1 MNGVRVKVSEISGRG
16 IGMFLKALEME
27 NFKSFRGEVVIPLDR
42 GFSAITGPNGSG
54 KSNCG
59 DGIQFVLGP
68 KSTRTIRAQNTKQL
82 MFNGAEGYK
91 PARHCTVTL
100 VFGNPVLSSGRR
112 RLPIENDEVR
122 MTRSIRLTASDNV
135 VSTYL
140 LDGEESSQK
149 SFHRLLNAANARPDG
164 YNIVLQGDVTGL
176 ARMTPI
182 ERRKVLDGV
191 AGVTSYDD
199 EIRKAKKQQDN
210 VDSYLERIGMLQEEQ
225 QVRLKELSEERKIAV
240 KAQSITDELTLSR
253 SQRYQAMYASLQF
266 ELQHQIEEQ
275 LRYVEEAALLEAEVK
290 EGSKTLVKLDDR
302 IGEIQKQ
309 IDALLGGD
317 GNALSQAIHS
327 LRVQVDRDKDRIEDA
342 KQADVDDKEELE
354 VSLERYNE
362 AATAL
367 TSLLTEVQTSKNQ
380 LEECER
386 MLTEAQSE
394 EDEVRA
400 LLEGSGKTNAE
411 LNRALGDAI
420 ENLEEAKKAVAAAQS
435 EVDRTAAQV
444 EIIANSLGKEE
455 EKFEESRLE
464 LEEKEA
470 EFKAISGTGKK
481 VDRSSLT
488 QGIIDSENA
497 ESRLLQE
504 NAAIERRMTETERQ
518 LRSARAELESKSN
531 SKGMAGGA
539 AAVIGAR
546 DRGELRGVIGTIAEL
561 CGPINAEHETALATA
576 FGGAMTS
583 VVVDSD
589 QVAAEAIR
597 WLAQRKAG
605 RATFLPLNKLTANRA
620 GGKAMMVARKPGVIG
635 FAYELLEYDPRIDAA
650 IKFALRNT
658 LIVDS
663 MEIARQNMGGV
674 RLVTMR
680 GDVTEAGG
688 AMVGGSRARMSVG
701 FGGGIAGAKEV
712 ERLSSEIE
720 RLRLMS
726 DTVSAALID
735 VRAEQ
740 KSLRNQINE
749 LANEEGA
756 LKRETLRAELST
768 FKKTHAKIVGEVRQL
783 KEQLQSLETL
793 GSEQLE
799 ALDSAECDV
808 ADAEIIR
815 NNAHTA
821 LEDASPQH
829 LKDRLHECTVKRT
842 KAEGIRSNAEVI
854 LKGASERKDLLT
866 NSAEGEKERISQLE
880 SALST
885 RSETVIQLKESIR
898 TNGLILAE
906 KEAERAQY
914 LEENKGL
921 EDERLELVEE
931 RAGLNSSLTQKA
943 NQARSHRNLS
953 SEFERTIQ
961 LKRQELH
968 GVEMDMGATGI
979 EPAEEGVVLDNVA
992 DIDRRIRRLE
1002 RRLEEFGMVNMRA
1015 IEQYDAVEER
1025 LKAMEGDFKKLRD
1038 RKKQLIEVAER
1049 LEEQRKVRL
1058 IAVLEKVNE
1067 NFKKVYKAVSNGGR
1081 GELYLENKDEPFKG
1095 GLELWAQ
1102 PKGKSSNVTRHQ
1114 LSGGEQSVAA
1124 LALIFAIQ
1132 DYDPSPFYYFD
1143 EVDQNLDSVNAEC
1156 IAKMCRERS
1165 KRAQFIMVTLR
1176 KVSLQLAD
1184 HHIGITHGGDG
1195 CSRRIVDFDQEQ
1207 AIALGEQALKEAETA
1222 AATNQK
1228 RAEEEEKGLAEMP
1241 TVPEPL
1247 PAPQSLGGLLKHM
1260 VEDESIASLTERAIE
1275 TNEDIEERA
1284 KLVESIASMDEE
1296 EQEENSIEKVE

>member
-1 MNGVRVKVSEISGRG
+1 
-16 IGMFLKALEME
+16 MFLKALEME

-59 DGIQFVLGP
+59 DAIQFVLGP

-91 PARHCTVTL
+91 PARNCTVTL

-135 VSTYL
+135 VSSYL

-266 ELQHQIEEQ
+266 ELHHQIEEQ
-275 LRYVEEAALLEAEVK
+275 LRYVEEATVLEEEVK
-290 EGSKTLVKLDDR
+290 EGSKVLVKLDDR
-302 IGEIQKQ
+302 VGEIQKQ

-342 KQADVDDKEELE
+342 KQADIDDKEELKI
-354 VSLERYNE
+354 SLERYNE
-362 AATAL
+362 AAAAL
-367 TSLLTEVQTSKNQ
+367 ESLLAEVDASKNQ

-386 MLTEAQSE
+386 MLAEAQTE

-411 LNRALGDAI
+411 LNKALGDAI
-420 ENLEEAKKAVAAAQS
+420 STLEEAKKAVAAAQS

-444 EIIANSLGKEE
+444 ELIATSLGKAE
-455 EKFEESRLE
+455 EKVEESRLE
-464 LEEKEA
+464 LEEKDA
-470 EFKAISGTGKK
+470 EFKAISGSGKK
-481 VDRSSLT
+481 ADRSTLT

-497 ESRLLQE
+497 ESRLLEE

-539 AAVIGAR
+539 AAVLGAR

-620 GGKAMMVARKPGVIG
+620 GGKAMMVARKPGVVG

-720 RLRLMS
+720 RFRLMS
-726 DTVSAALID
+726 DTVSAALVD

-756 LKRETLRAELST
+756 IKRETLRAELTT
-768 FKKTHAKIVGEVRQL
+768 FKKTHATLVGEVRQL
-783 KEQLQSLETL
+783 KEQLQALETL
-793 GSEQLE
+793 GSDQLE
-799 ALDSAECDV
+799 ALDTAECGV
-808 ADAEIIR
+808 ADAEIVR
-815 NNAHTA
+815 KNAHSA

-842 KAEGIRSNAEVI
+842 QAEGIRSNAQVT
-854 LKGASERKDLLT
+854 LRGASERKELLT
-866 NSAEGEKERISQLE
+866 NSAGGEKERISQLE
-880 SALST
+880 NGLST
-885 RSETVIQLKESIR
+885 RAGTVITLKESIR
-898 TNGLILAE
+898 TNGLNLAE

-961 LKRQELH
+961 QKRQELH

-979 EPAEEGVVLDNVA
+979 EPAEEGTVLDSVA

-1025 LKAMEGDFKKLRD
+1025 LNAMEGDFKKLRD

-1207 AIALGEQALKEAETA
+1207 AIALGEQALKEAESA

-1247 PAPQSLGGLLKHM
+1247 PSPQSLGGLLKHM
-1260 VEDESIASLTERAIE
+1260 VEDESIASLTERTLD

-1284 KLVESIASMDEE
+1284 KLVESIASLDEE
-1296 EQEENSIEKVE
+1296 ETQSSIETVE

>member
-1 MNGVRVKVSEISGRG
+1 
-16 IGMFLKALEME
+16 MFLKALEME

-91 PARHCTVTL
+91 PARNCTVTL
-100 VFGNPVLSSGRR
+100 VFGNPVLSNGRR

-135 VSTYL
+135 VSSYL

-275 LRYVEEAALLEAEVK
+275 LRYVEEASALEGEVK
-290 EGSKTLVKLDDR
+290 EGSKTLVRLDDR

-309 IDALLGGD
+309 IDDLLGGD

-342 KQADVDDKEELE
+342 KQADIDDNEELE
-354 VSLERYNE
+354 ISLERYNE
-362 AATAL
+362 AAHAL
-367 TSLLTEVQTSKNQ
+367 ELLLTEVKTSKAQ

-386 MLTEAQSE
+386 MLAEAQSE
-394 EDEVRA
+394 EDEVRS

-420 ENLEEAKKAVAAAQS
+420 GALEEAKKAVAAAQS

-444 EIIANSLGKEE
+444 EIIASSLGEAE

-470 EFKAISGTGKK
+470 EFKAVSGSGKK

-488 QGIIDSENA
+488 QGIIDSEKA
-497 ESRLLQE
+497 ESRLLEE

-539 AAVIGAR
+539 AAVLGAR

-680 GDVTEAGG
+680 GDITEAGG

-726 DTVSAALID
+726 DTVSAALVD

-749 LANEEGA
+749 LANEEGT

-768 FKKTHAKIVGEVRQL
+768 FKKTHATLIGDVKRL
-783 KEQLQSLETL
+783 KEQLQALEAL
-793 GSEQLE
+793 GGVQLE
-799 ALDSAECDV
+799 ALDTAECSV
-808 ADAEIIR
+808 ADAEIVR
-815 NNAHTA
+815 KNAHNA

-829 LKDRLHECTVKRT
+829 LKDRLHESTVKRT
-842 KAEGIRSNAEVI
+842 KAEGIRSNAEVT

-866 NSAEGEKERISQLE
+866 NSADSEKERILQLE
-880 SALST
+880 TGLST
-885 RSETVIQLKESIR
+885 RAESVIALKESIQ
-898 TNGLILAE
+898 TNGAALAE

-961 LKRQELH
+961 QKRQELH

-979 EPAEEGVVLDNVA
+979 EPAEEGTVLDSVA

-1015 IEQYDAVEER
+1015 IEQYDTVEER
-1025 LKAMEGDFKKLRD
+1025 LNAMDGDFKKLRD

-1049 LEEQRKVRL
+1049 LEEQRKIRL

-1222 AATNQK
+1222 AATNLK
-1228 RAEEEEKGLAEMP
+1228 RAEEEQKGLAEMP

-1260 VEDESIASLTERAIE
+1260 AEDESIASLTERTLE

-1296 EQEENSIEKVE
+1296 EQTESSIEKAE

>member
-1 MNGVRVKVSEISGRG
+1 
-16 IGMFLKALEME
+16 MFLKALEME

-91 PARHCTVTL
+91 PARNCTVTL
-100 VFGNPVLSSGRR
+100 VFGNPVLSNGRR

-135 VSTYL
+135 VSSYL

-275 LRYVEEAALLEAEVK
+275 LRYVEEASALEGEVK
-290 EGSKTLVKLDDR
+290 EGSKTLVRLDDR

-309 IDALLGGD
+309 IDDLLGGD

-342 KQADVDDKEELE
+342 KQADIDDNEELE
-354 VSLERYNE
+354 ISLERYNE
-362 AATAL
+362 AAHAL
-367 TSLLTEVQTSKNQ
+367 ELLLTEVKTSKAQ

-386 MLTEAQSE
+386 MLAEAQSE
-394 EDEVRA
+394 EDEVRS

-420 ENLEEAKKAVAAAQS
+420 GALEEAKKAVAAAQS

-444 EIIANSLGKEE
+444 EIIASSLGEAE

-470 EFKAISGTGKK
+470 EFKAVSGSGKK

-488 QGIIDSENA
+488 QGIIDSEKA
-497 ESRLLQE
+497 ESRLLEE

-539 AAVIGAR
+539 AAVLGAR

-680 GDVTEAGG
+680 GDITEAGG

-726 DTVSAALID
+726 DTVSAALVD

-749 LANEEGA
+749 LANEEGT

-768 FKKTHAKIVGEVRQL
+768 FKKTHATLIGDVKRL
-783 KEQLQSLETL
+783 KEQLQALEAL
-793 GSEQLE
+793 GGVQLE
-799 ALDSAECDV
+799 ALDTAECSV
-808 ADAEIIR
+808 ADAEIVR
-815 NNAHTA
+815 KNAHNA

-829 LKDRLHECTVKRT
+829 LKDRLHESTVKRT
-842 KAEGIRSNAEVI
+842 KAEGIRSNAEVT

-866 NSAEGEKERISQLE
+866 NSADGEKERILQLE
-880 SALST
+880 TGLST
-885 RSETVIQLKESIR
+885 RAESVIALKESIQ
-898 TNGLILAE
+898 TNGAALAE

-961 LKRQELH
+961 QKRQELH

-979 EPAEEGVVLDNVA
+979 EPAEEGTVLDSVA

-1015 IEQYDAVEER
+1015 IEQYDTVEER
-1025 LKAMEGDFKKLRD
+1025 LNAMDGDFKKLRD

-1049 LEEQRKVRL
+1049 LEEQRKIRL

-1222 AATNQK
+1222 AATNLK
-1228 RAEEEEKGLAEMP
+1228 RAEEEQKGLAEMP

-1260 VEDESIASLTERAIE
+1260 AEDESIASLTERTLE

-1296 EQEENSIEKVE
+1296 EQTESSIEKVE

>member
-1 MNGVRVKVSEISGRG
+1 M
-16 IGMFLKALEME
+16 GMFLKALEME

-59 DGIQFVLGP
+59 DAIQFVLGP

-82 MFNGAEGYK
+82 IFNGAEGYK
-91 PARHCTVTL
+91 PARGCVVTL
-100 VFGNPVLSSGRR
+100 VFGNPVLSNGRR

-199 EIRKAKKQQDN
+199 EIRKAKKQKES
-210 VDSYLERIGMLQEEQ
+210 VDSYIERIGMLQEEQ
-225 QVRLKELSEERKIAV
+225 QVRLKELEQERKVAM
-240 KAQSITDELTLSR
+240 KAQSITDELTTSR
-253 SQRYQAMYASLQF
+253 AQRYQAMYASLGM
-266 ELQHQIEEQ
+266 ELEHQIAEQ
-275 LRYVEEAALLEAEVK
+275 LRFVEEATELEQQVK
-290 EGSKTLVKLDDR
+290 AGSKTLVELDDR

-309 IDALLGGD
+309 IDALLGDEGD
-317 GNALSQAIHS
+317 GLSKAIHD
-327 LRVQVDRDKDRIEDA
+327 LRVQLDRDKDRIEDSL
-342 KQADVDDKEELE
+342 QANIDDGEEREQVLA
-354 VSLERYNE
+354 RYEEAE
-362 AATAL
+362 AALNAL
-367 TSLLTEVQTSKNQ
+367 
-380 LEECER
+380 LEEATTSQHQMEEAQR
-386 MLTEAQSE
+386 MLDEAQAE
-394 EDEVRA
+394 EDKVRA
-400 LLEGSGKTNAE
+400 LLEGSGKNHAE
-411 LNRALGDAI
+411 LNRSLSEAI
-420 ENLEEAKKAVAAAQS
+420 AGLEKAKEAVAAAQS
-435 EVDRTAAQV
+435 DVDRTAAQAELV
-444 EIIANSLGKEE
+444 EANLAKAQEAA
-455 EKFEESRLE
+455 EESRLE

-470 EFKAISGTGKK
+470 EFNALAGGKK

-488 QGIIDSENA
+488 KNILEAERS
-497 ESRLLQE
+497 ESRLLE
-504 NAAIERRMTETERQ
+504 EAGAVERKMTETERQ
-518 LRSARAELESKSN
+518 LRSARAELENKSN

-539 AAVIGAR
+539 AAILGAR
-546 DRGELRGVIGTIAEL
+546 DRGEIKGIIGTIAEL
-561 CGPINAEHETALATA
+561 CAPIDSEHETALATA

-589 QVAAEAIR
+589 EVAAEAIR

-605 RATFLPLNKLTANRA
+605 RATFLPLNKLTTSRA

-635 FAYELLEYDPRIDAA
+635 FAYELLEYDTRIDTA

-658 LIVDS
+658 LIVQNMD
-663 MEIARQNMGGV
+663 IARQNMGGV

-688 AMVGGSRARMSVG
+688 AMVGGSRQRMSVS

-712 ERLSSEIE
+712 ERLTAEIE
-720 RLRLMS
+720 RLRLIS
-726 DTVSAALID
+726 DTVSAALAD
-735 VRAEQ
+735 VRKEQ
-740 KSLRNQINE
+740 QTLRQQINE

-756 LKRETLRAELST
+756 IQRETLRAEVTT
-768 FKKTHAKIVGEVRQL
+768 FKKNHSKAIGVVQGL
-783 KEQLQSLETL
+783 KEDLQR
-793 GSEQLE
+793 LE
-799 ALDSAECDV
+799 ALASSQLELLDEAESKV
-808 ADAEIIR
+808 ADAEVLR
-815 NNAHTA
+815 GSAQTA

-842 KAEGIRSNAEVI
+842 QAEGIRSNADVSLRSI
-854 LKGASERKDLLT
+854 SERKNLLT
-866 NSAEGEKERISQLE
+866 SSVSSEKERLGQIDLAVKERLE
-880 SALST
+880 NIAT
-885 RSETVIQLKESIR
+885 LKQNVAE
-898 TNGLILAE
+898 NNEVLAE
-906 KEAERAQY
+906 KEAERAQF

-921 EDERLELVEE
+921 EDERIELVEE
-931 RAGLNSSLTQKA
+931 RASLNSTLTQKA
-943 NQARSHRNLS
+943 SQARSHRTLS
-953 SEFERTIQ
+953 TELERTIQ
-961 LKRQELH
+961 AKRKELYD
-968 GVEMDMGATGI
+968 VEMEMGAVGI
-979 EPAEEGVVLDNVA
+979 QAPEEGTVLDSVA

-1002 RRLEEFGMVNMRA
+1002 RRLEEFGAVNMRA
-1015 IEQYDAVEER
+1015 IEQYDAVEQR
-1025 LKAMEGDFKKLRD
+1025 LEEMEGDFKKLQD
-1038 RKKQLIEVAER
+1038 RKKHLIDVAER

-1067 NFKKVYKAVSNGGR
+1067 NFKKVYKSLSNGGR
-1081 GELYLENKDEPFKG
+1081 GELYLENKEEPFKG

-1165 KRAQFIMVTLR
+1165 KAAQFIMVTLR

-1195 CSRRIVDFDQEQ
+1195 CSRRIIDFDQEQ
-1207 AIALGEQALKEAETA
+1207 AIALGEQALKEAESA
-1222 AATNQK
+1222 AAKNAQ
-1228 RAEEEEKGLAEMP
+1228 RAKEEEETLAEMP
-1241 TVPEPL
+1241 RVPEAL
-1247 PAPQSLGGLLKHM
+1247 PAPSSLGGLLKHM
-1260 VEDESIASLTERAIE
+1260 QEDESLSSLAERTAE
-1275 TNEDIEERA
+1275 TNEDIEERSA
-1284 KLVESIASMDEE
+1284 LVDALSELETEEMDS
-1296 EQEENSIEKVE
+1296 QEATVELDE

>member
-1 MNGVRVKVSEISGRG
+1 
-16 IGMFLKALEME
+16 MFLKALEME

-91 PARHCTVTL
+91 PARNCTVTL

-135 VSTYL
+135 VSSYL

-182 ERRKVLDGV
+182 ERRRVLDGV

-199 EIRKAKKQQDN
+199 EIRKAKKQQEN

-253 SQRYQAMYASLQF
+253 SQRFQAMYASLQF
-266 ELQHQIEEQ
+266 ELQHQIQEQ
-275 LRYVEEAALLEAEVK
+275 LRYVEEASALEEEVK

-309 IDALLGGD
+309 IDDLLGGD

-342 KQADVDDKEELE
+342 KQADIDDNEELE
-354 VSLERYNE
+354 ISLERYNE
-362 AATAL
+362 AANAL
-367 TSLLTEVQTSKNQ
+367 ELLLTEVETSKTQ

-386 MLTEAQSE
+386 MLAEAQSE
-394 EDEVRA
+394 EDQVRS

-420 ENLEEAKKAVAAAQS
+420 GALEEAKKDVASAQS
-435 EVDRTAAQV
+435 EVDRTAAKV
-444 EIIANSLGKEE
+444 ELIASSIGKEE

-470 EFKAISGTGKK
+470 EFKAISGSGKK

-497 ESRLLQE
+497 ESRLLEE

-539 AAVIGAR
+539 AAVLGAR

-561 CGPINAEHETALATA
+561 CGPINSEHETALATA

-589 QVAAEAIR
+589 QVAAESIR

-680 GDVTEAGG
+680 GDITEAGG

-726 DTVSAALID
+726 DTVSAALLD

-749 LANEEGA
+749 LANEEGT

-768 FKKTHAKIVGEVRQL
+768 FRKTHATLIGEVRQL
-783 KEQLQSLETL
+783 KDQLETL
-793 GSEQLE
+793 EALGGVQLE
-799 ALDSAECDV
+799 ALDTAECSV
-808 ADAEIIR
+808 ADAEIVR
-815 NNAHTA
+815 KNAHNA

-829 LKDRLHECTVKRT
+829 LKDRLHESTVKRT
-842 KAEGIRSNAEVI
+842 KAEGIRSNAEVT
-854 LKGASERKDLLT
+854 LKGASERRELLT
-866 NSAEGEKERISQLE
+866 NSATTENKRISQLKE
-880 SALST
+880 GLST
-885 RSETVIQLKESIR
+885 RAESVVGLKESIR
-898 TNGLILAE
+898 TNGEVLAE

-931 RAGLNSSLTQKA
+931 RVGLNSSLTQKA

-961 LKRQELH
+961 QKQQELH

-979 EPAEEGVVLDNVA
+979 EPAEEGTVLDSVA

-1025 LKAMEGDFKKLRD
+1025 LNAMEGDFKKLRD
-1038 RKKQLIEVAER
+1038 RKRQLIEVAER
-1049 LEEQRKVRL
+1049 LEEQRKIRL

-1228 RAEEEEKGLAEMP
+1228 RAEEEQKGLAEMP
-1241 TVPEPL
+1241 TVPEAL
-1247 PAPQSLGGLLKHM
+1247 PVPQSLGGLLKHM
-1260 VEDESIASLTERAIE
+1260 VEDESIASLTERTIE

-1296 EQEENSIEKVE
+1296 EQTEPSIEKVE

>member
-1 MNGVRVKVSEISGRG
+1 
-16 IGMFLKALEME
+16 MFLKALEME

-135 VSTYL
+135 VSSYL

-182 ERRKVLDGV
+182 ERRRVLDGV

-266 ELQHQIEEQ
+266 ELQHQIQEQ
-275 LRYVEEAALLEAEVK
+275 LRYVEEASVLEEEVK

-309 IDALLGGD
+309 IDDLLGGD

-342 KQADVDDKEELE
+342 KQADVDDHEELE
-354 VSLERYNE
+354 TSLERYNE
-362 AATAL
+362 AANAL
-367 TSLLTEVQTSKNQ
+367 EVLLAEVETSKSQ
-380 LEECER
+380 LEESER
-386 MLTEAQSE
+386 MLAEAQSE
-394 EDEVRA
+394 EDEVRS

-420 ENLEEAKKAVAAAQS
+420 TALEEAKKAVAAAQS

-444 EIIANSLGKEE
+444 ELIASNLGIAEDN
-455 EKFEESRLE
+455 FEESRLE

-470 EFKAISGTGKK
+470 EFKAISGSGKK

-539 AAVIGAR
+539 AAVLGAR

-589 QVAAEAIR
+589 QVAAESIR

-680 GDVTEAGG
+680 GDITEAGG

-712 ERLSSEIE
+712 ERLSTEIE

-726 DTVSAALID
+726 DTVSAALQD
-735 VRAEQ
+735 VRDEQ

-749 LANEEGA
+749 LANEEGT

-768 FKKTHAKIVGEVRQL
+768 FKKTHATLIGQVRQL
-783 KEQLQSLETL
+783 KDQLQSLETL
-793 GSEQLE
+793 GGVQLE
-799 ALDSAECDV
+799 ALDTAECSV
-808 ADAEIIR
+808 ADAEIVR
-815 NNAHTA
+815 KNAHNA

-829 LKDRLHECTVKRT
+829 LKDRLHESTVKRT
-842 KAEGIRSNAEVI
+842 KAEGIRSNAEVT
-854 LKGASERKDLLT
+854 LKGASERKELLT
-866 NSAEGEKERISQLE
+866 NSANGERERISQLE
-880 SALST
+880 SGLST
-885 RSETVIQLKESIR
+885 RAQSVVGLKESIR
-898 TNGLILAE
+898 TNGAVLAE

-931 RAGLNSSLTQKA
+931 RVGLNSSLTQKA

-961 LKRQELH
+961 QKRQELH

-979 EPAEEGVVLDNVA
+979 EPAEEGTVLDSVA

-1025 LKAMEGDFKKLRD
+1025 LNAMEGDFKKLRD
-1038 RKKQLIEVAER
+1038 RKRQLIEVAER
-1049 LEEQRKVRL
+1049 LEEQRKIRL

-1228 RAEEEEKGLAEMP
+1228 RAEEEQKGLAEMP
-1241 TVPEPL
+1241 TVPEAL
-1247 PAPQSLGGLLKHM
+1247 PVPQSLGGLLKHM
-1260 VEDESIASLTERAIE
+1260 VEDESLASLTERTIE

-1284 KLVESIASMDEE
+1284 KLAESIASMDEE
-1296 EQEENSIEKVE
+1296 EQTESSIEKME

>member
-1 MNGVRVKVSEISGRG
+1 
-16 IGMFLKALEME
+16 MFLKALEME

-91 PARHCTVTL
+91 PARNCTVTL

-135 VSTYL
+135 VSSYL

-182 ERRKVLDGV
+182 ERRRVLDGV

-199 EIRKAKKQQDN
+199 EIRKAKKQQEN

-253 SQRYQAMYASLQF
+253 SQRFQAMYASLQF
-266 ELQHQIEEQ
+266 ELQHQIQEQ
-275 LRYVEEAALLEAEVK
+275 LRYVEEASVLEEEVK

-309 IDALLGGD
+309 IDELLGGD

-342 KQADVDDKEELE
+342 KQADIDDHEELE
-354 VSLERYNE
+354 ISLERYNE
-362 AATAL
+362 AANAL
-367 TSLLTEVQTSKNQ
+367 ELLLTEVETSKTQ

-386 MLTEAQSE
+386 MLAEAQSE
-394 EDEVRA
+394 EDEVRS

-420 ENLEEAKKAVAAAQS
+420 GALEEAKKDVASAQS
-435 EVDRTAAQV
+435 EVDRTAAKV
-444 EIIANSLGKEE
+444 ELIASSIGKEE

-470 EFKAISGTGKK
+470 EFKAISGSGKK

-497 ESRLLQE
+497 ESRLLEE

-539 AAVIGAR
+539 AAVLGAR

-561 CGPINAEHETALATA
+561 CGPINSEHETALATA

-589 QVAAEAIR
+589 QVAAESIR

-680 GDVTEAGG
+680 GDITEAGG

-726 DTVSAALID
+726 DTVSAALLD

-749 LANEEGA
+749 LANEEGT

-768 FKKTHAKIVGEVRQL
+768 FRKTHATLIGEVRQL
-783 KEQLQSLETL
+783 KDQLETL
-793 GSEQLE
+793 EALGGVQLE
-799 ALDSAECDV
+799 ALDTAECSV
-808 ADAEIIR
+808 ADAEIVR
-815 NNAHTA
+815 KNAHNA

-829 LKDRLHECTVKRT
+829 LKDRLHESTVKRT
-842 KAEGIRSNAEVI
+842 KAEGIRSNAEVT
-854 LKGASERKDLLT
+854 LKGASERRELLT
-866 NSAEGEKERISQLE
+866 NSATTENERISQLKE
-880 SALST
+880 GLST
-885 RSETVIQLKESIR
+885 RTESVVGLKESIR
-898 TNGLILAE
+898 TNGEVLAE

-931 RAGLNSSLTQKA
+931 RVGLNSSLTQKA

-961 LKRQELH
+961 QKQQELH

-979 EPAEEGVVLDNVA
+979 EPPEEGTVLDSVS

-1025 LKAMEGDFKKLRD
+1025 LNAMEGDFKKLRD
-1038 RKKQLIEVAER
+1038 RKRQLIEVAER
-1049 LEEQRKVRL
+1049 LEEQRKIRL

-1228 RAEEEEKGLAEMP
+1228 RAEEEQKGLAEMP
-1241 TVPEPL
+1241 TVPEAL
-1247 PAPQSLGGLLKHM
+1247 PVPQSLGGLLKHM
-1260 VEDESIASLTERAIE
+1260 VEDESIASLTERTIE

-1296 EQEENSIEKVE
+1296 EQTEPSIEKVE

>member
-1 MNGVRVKVSEISGRG
+1 
-16 IGMFLKALEME
+16 MFLKALEME

-59 DGIQFVLGP
+59 DAIQFVLGP

-91 PARHCTVTL
+91 PARNCTVTL

-135 VSTYL
+135 VSSYL

-266 ELQHQIEEQ
+266 ELHHQIEEQ
-275 LRYVEEAALLEAEVK
+275 LRYVEEATVLEEEVK
-290 EGSKTLVKLDDR
+290 EGSKVLVKLDDR
-302 IGEIQKQ
+302 VGEIQKQ

-342 KQADVDDKEELE
+342 KQADIDDKEELKI
-354 VSLERYNE
+354 SLERYNE
-362 AATAL
+362 AAAAL
-367 TSLLTEVQTSKNQ
+367 ESLLAEVDASKNQ

-386 MLTEAQSE
+386 MLAEAQTE

-411 LNRALGDAI
+411 LNKALGDAI
-420 ENLEEAKKAVAAAQS
+420 STLEEAKKAVAAAQS

-444 EIIANSLGKEE
+444 ELIATSLGKAE
-455 EKFEESRLE
+455 EKVEESRLE
-464 LEEKEA
+464 LEEKDA
-470 EFKAISGTGKK
+470 EFKAISGSGKK
-481 VDRSSLT
+481 ADRSTLT

-497 ESRLLQE
+497 ESRLLEE

-539 AAVIGAR
+539 AAVLGAR

-620 GGKAMMVARKPGVIG
+620 GGKAMMVARKPGVVG

-720 RLRLMS
+720 RFRLMS
-726 DTVSAALID
+726 DTVSAALVD

-756 LKRETLRAELST
+756 IKRETLRAELTT
-768 FKKTHAKIVGEVRQL
+768 FKKTHATLVGEVRQL
-783 KEQLQSLETL
+783 KEQLQALETL
-793 GSEQLE
+793 GSDQLE
-799 ALDSAECDV
+799 ALDTAECGV
-808 ADAEIIR
+808 ADAEIVR
-815 NNAHTA
+815 KNAHSA

-842 KAEGIRSNAEVI
+842 QAEGIRSNAQVT
-854 LKGASERKDLLT
+854 LRGASERKELLT
-866 NSAEGEKERISQLE
+866 NSASGEKERISQLE
-880 SALST
+880 NGLST
-885 RSETVIQLKESIR
+885 RAGTVITLKESIR
-898 TNGLILAE
+898 TNGLNLAE

-961 LKRQELH
+961 QKRQELH

-979 EPAEEGVVLDNVA
+979 EPAEEGTVLDSVA

-1025 LKAMEGDFKKLRD
+1025 LNAMEGDFKKLRD

-1207 AIALGEQALKEAETA
+1207 AIALGEQALKEAESA

-1247 PAPQSLGGLLKHM
+1247 PSPQSLGGLLKHM
-1260 VEDESIASLTERAIE
+1260 VEDESIASLTERTLD

-1284 KLVESIASMDEE
+1284 KLVESIASLDEE
-1296 EQEENSIEKVE
+1296 ETQSSIETVE

>member
-1 MNGVRVKVSEISGRG
+1 
-16 IGMFLKALEME
+16 MFLKALEME

-91 PARHCTVTL
+91 PARNCTVTL

-135 VSTYL
+135 VSSYL

-182 ERRKVLDGV
+182 ERRRVLDGV

-199 EIRKAKKQQDN
+199 EIRKAKKQQEN

-253 SQRYQAMYASLQF
+253 SQRFQAMYASLQF
-266 ELQHQIEEQ
+266 ELQHQIQEQ
-275 LRYVEEAALLEAEVK
+275 LRYVEEASALEEEVK
-290 EGSKTLVKLDDR
+290 QGSKTLVKLDDR

-309 IDALLGGD
+309 IDDLLGGD

-342 KQADVDDKEELE
+342 KQADIDDNEELE
-354 VSLERYNE
+354 ISLERYNE
-362 AATAL
+362 AANAL
-367 TSLLTEVQTSKNQ
+367 ELLLTEVETSKTQ

-386 MLTEAQSE
+386 MLAEAQSE
-394 EDEVRA
+394 EDQVRS

-420 ENLEEAKKAVAAAQS
+420 GALEEAKKDVASAQS
-435 EVDRTAAQV
+435 EVDRTAAKV
-444 EIIANSLGKEE
+444 ELIASSIGKEE

-470 EFKAISGTGKK
+470 EFKAISGSGKK

-497 ESRLLQE
+497 ESRLLEE

-539 AAVIGAR
+539 AAVLGAR

-561 CGPINAEHETALATA
+561 CGPINSEHEIALATA

-589 QVAAEAIR
+589 QVAAESIR

-680 GDVTEAGG
+680 GDITEAGG

-726 DTVSAALID
+726 DTVSAALLD

-749 LANEEGA
+749 LANEEGT

-768 FKKTHAKIVGEVRQL
+768 FRKTHATLIGEVRQL
-783 KEQLQSLETL
+783 KDQLETL
-793 GSEQLE
+793 EALGGVQLE
-799 ALDSAECDV
+799 ALDTAECSV
-808 ADAEIIR
+808 ADAEIVR
-815 NNAHTA
+815 KNAHNA

-829 LKDRLHECTVKRT
+829 LKDRLHESTVKRT
-842 KAEGIRSNAEVI
+842 KAEGIRSNAEVT
-854 LKGASERKDLLT
+854 LKGASERRELLT
-866 NSAEGEKERISQLE
+866 NSATTENKRISQLKE
-880 SALST
+880 GLST
-885 RSETVIQLKESIR
+885 RAESVVGLKESIR
-898 TNGLILAE
+898 TNGEVLAE

-931 RAGLNSSLTQKA
+931 RVGLNSSLTQKA

-961 LKRQELH
+961 QKQQELH

-979 EPAEEGVVLDNVA
+979 EPAEEGTVLDSVA

-1025 LKAMEGDFKKLRD
+1025 LNAMEGDFKKLRD
-1038 RKKQLIEVAER
+1038 RKRQLIEVAER
-1049 LEEQRKVRL
+1049 LEEQRKIRL

-1228 RAEEEEKGLAEMP
+1228 RAEEEQKGLAEMP
-1241 TVPEPL
+1241 TVPEAL
-1247 PAPQSLGGLLKHM
+1247 PVPQSLGGLLKHM
-1260 VEDESIASLTERAIE
+1260 VEDESIASLTERTIE

-1296 EQEENSIEKVE
+1296 EQTEPSIEKVE

>member
-1 MNGVRVKVSEISGRG
+1 
-16 IGMFLKALEME
+16 MFLKALEME

-91 PARHCTVTL
+91 PARNCTVTL

-135 VSTYL
+135 VSSYL

-182 ERRKVLDGV
+182 ERRRVLDGV

-199 EIRKAKKQQDN
+199 EIRKAKKQQEN

-253 SQRYQAMYASLQF
+253 SQRFQAMYASLQF
-266 ELQHQIEEQ
+266 ELQHQIQEQ
-275 LRYVEEAALLEAEVK
+275 LRYVEEASVLEEEVK

-309 IDALLGGD
+309 IDELLGGD

-342 KQADVDDKEELE
+342 KQADIDDHEELE
-354 VSLERYNE
+354 ISLERYNE
-362 AATAL
+362 AANAL
-367 TSLLTEVQTSKNQ
+367 ELLLTEVETSKTQ

-386 MLTEAQSE
+386 MLAEAQSE
-394 EDEVRA
+394 EDEVRS

-420 ENLEEAKKAVAAAQS
+420 GALEEAKKDVASAQS
-435 EVDRTAAQV
+435 EVDRTAAKV
-444 EIIANSLGKEE
+444 ELIASSIGKEE

-470 EFKAISGTGKK
+470 EFKAISGSGKK

-497 ESRLLQE
+497 ESRLLEE

-539 AAVIGAR
+539 AAVLGAR

-561 CGPINAEHETALATA
+561 CGPINSEHETALATA

-589 QVAAEAIR
+589 QVAAESIR

-680 GDVTEAGG
+680 GDITEAGG

-726 DTVSAALID
+726 DTVSAALLD

-749 LANEEGA
+749 LANEEGT

-768 FKKTHAKIVGEVRQL
+768 FRKTHATLIGEVRQL
-783 KEQLQSLETL
+783 KDQLETL
-793 GSEQLE
+793 EALGGVQLE
-799 ALDSAECDV
+799 ALDTAECSV
-808 ADAEIIR
+808 ADAEIVR
-815 NNAHTA
+815 KNAHNA

-829 LKDRLHECTVKRT
+829 LKDRLHESTVKRT
-842 KAEGIRSNAEVI
+842 KAEGIRSNAEVT
-854 LKGASERKDLLT
+854 LKGASERRELLT
-866 NSAEGEKERISQLE
+866 NSTTAENERISQLKE
-880 SALST
+880 GLST
-885 RSETVIQLKESIR
+885 RTESVVGLKESIR
-898 TNGLILAE
+898 TNGEVLAE

-931 RAGLNSSLTQKA
+931 RVGLNSSLTQKA

-961 LKRQELH
+961 QKQQELH

-979 EPAEEGVVLDNVA
+979 EPAEEGTVLDSVA

-1025 LKAMEGDFKKLRD
+1025 LNAMEGDFKKLRD
-1038 RKKQLIEVAER
+1038 RKRQLIEVAER
-1049 LEEQRKVRL
+1049 LEEQRKIRL

-1228 RAEEEEKGLAEMP
+1228 RAEEEQKGLAEMP
-1241 TVPEPL
+1241 TVPEAL
-1247 PAPQSLGGLLKHM
+1247 PVPQSLGGLLKHM
-1260 VEDESIASLTERAIE
+1260 VDDESIASLTERTIE
-1275 TNEDIEERA
+1275 TNEDLEERA

-1296 EQEENSIEKVE
+1296 EQTEPSIEKVE

>member
-1 MNGVRVKVSEISGRG
+1 
-16 IGMFLKALEME
+16 MFLKALEME

-59 DGIQFVLGP
+59 DAIQFVLGP

-91 PARHCTVTL
+91 PARNCTVTL

-135 VSTYL
+135 VSSYL

-266 ELQHQIEEQ
+266 ELHHQIEEQ
-275 LRYVEEAALLEAEVK
+275 LRYVEEATVLEEEVK
-290 EGSKTLVKLDDR
+290 EGSKVLVKLDDR
-302 IGEIQKQ
+302 VGEIQKQ

-342 KQADVDDKEELE
+342 KQADLDDKEELKI
-354 VSLERYNE
+354 SLERYNE
-362 AATAL
+362 AAAAL
-367 TSLLTEVQTSKNQ
+367 ESLLAEVDASKNQ

-386 MLTEAQSE
+386 MLAEAQTE

-411 LNRALGDAI
+411 LNKALGDAI
-420 ENLEEAKKAVAAAQS
+420 STLEEAKKTVAAAQS

-444 EIIANSLGKEE
+444 ELIATSLGKAE
-455 EKFEESRLE
+455 EKVEESRLE
-464 LEEKEA
+464 LEEKDA
-470 EFKAISGTGKK
+470 EFKAISGSGKK
-481 VDRSSLT
+481 ADRSTLT

-497 ESRLLQE
+497 ESRLLEE

-539 AAVIGAR
+539 AAVLGAR

-620 GGKAMMVARKPGVIG
+620 GGKAMMVARKPGVVG

-720 RLRLMS
+720 RFRLMS
-726 DTVSAALID
+726 DTVSAALVD

-756 LKRETLRAELST
+756 IKRETLRAELTT
-768 FKKTHAKIVGEVRQL
+768 FKKTHATLVGEVRQL
-783 KEQLQSLETL
+783 KEQLQALETL
-793 GSEQLE
+793 GSDQLE
-799 ALDSAECDV
+799 ALDTAECGV
-808 ADAEIIR
+808 ADAEIVR
-815 NNAHTA
+815 KNAHSA

-842 KAEGIRSNAEVI
+842 QAEGIRSNAQVT
-854 LKGASERKDLLT
+854 LRGASERKELLT
-866 NSAEGEKERISQLE
+866 NSAGGEKERISQLE
-880 SALST
+880 NGLST
-885 RSETVIQLKESIR
+885 RAGTVITLKESIR
-898 TNGLILAE
+898 TNGLNLAE

-961 LKRQELH
+961 QKRQELH

-979 EPAEEGVVLDNVA
+979 EPAEEGTVLDSVA

-1025 LKAMEGDFKKLRD
+1025 LNAMEGDFKKLRD

-1207 AIALGEQALKEAETA
+1207 AIALGEQALKEAESA

-1247 PAPQSLGGLLKHM
+1247 PSPQSLGGLLKHM
-1260 VEDESIASLTERAIE
+1260 VEDESIASLTERTLD

-1284 KLVESIASMDEE
+1284 KLVESIASLDEE
-1296 EQEENSIEKVE
+1296 ETQSSIETVE

>member
-1 MNGVRVKVSEISGRG
+1 M
-16 IGMFLKALEME
+16 GMFLKALEME

-59 DGIQFVLGP
+59 DAIQFVLGP

-82 MFNGAEGYK
+82 IFNGAEGYK
-91 PARHCTVTL
+91 PARSCVVTL
-100 VFGNPVLSSGRR
+100 VFGNPVLSNGRR

-199 EIRKAKKQQDN
+199 EIRKAKKQKES
-210 VDSYLERIGMLQEEQ
+210 VDSYIERIGMLQEEQ
-225 QVRLKELSEERKIAV
+225 QVRLKELEQERKVAM
-240 KAQSITDELTLSR
+240 KAQSITDELTTSR
-253 SQRYQAMYASLQF
+253 AQRYQAMYASLGM
-266 ELQHQIEEQ
+266 ELEHQIAEQ
-275 LRYVEEAALLEAEVK
+275 LRFVEEATELEQQVK
-290 EGSKTLVKLDDR
+290 AGSKTLVELDDR

-309 IDALLGGD
+309 IDALLGHEGD
-317 GNALSQAIHS
+317 GLSKAIHD
-327 LRVQVDRDKDRIEDA
+327 LRVQIDRDKDRIEDSL
-342 KQADVDDKEELE
+342 QANIDDGEEREQVLARYEEAE
-354 VSLERYNE
+354 V
-362 AATAL
+362 AL
-367 TSLLTEVQTSKNQ
+367 NAL
-380 LEECER
+380 LEEATTSQRQMEEAQR
-386 MLTEAQSE
+386 MLEEAQAE
-394 EDEVRA
+394 EDKVRA
-400 LLEGSGKTNAE
+400 LLEGSGKNHAE
-411 LNRALGDAI
+411 LNRSLSEAI
-420 ENLEEAKKAVAAAQS
+420 AGLEKAKEAVAAAQS
-435 EVDRTAAQV
+435 DVDRTAAQAELV
-444 EIIANSLGKEE
+444 EANLAKAQEAA
-455 EKFEESRLE
+455 EESRLE

-470 EFKAISGTGKK
+470 EFNALGGGKK

-488 QGIIDSENA
+488 KNILEAERS
-497 ESRLLQE
+497 ESRLLE
-504 NAAIERRMTETERQ
+504 EAGAVERKMTETERQ
-518 LRSARAELESKSN
+518 LRSARAELENKSN

-539 AAVIGAR
+539 AAILGAR
-546 DRGELRGVIGTIAEL
+546 DRGEIKGIIGTIAEL
-561 CGPINAEHETALATA
+561 CAPIDSEHEIALATA

-589 QVAAEAIR
+589 EVAAEAIR

-605 RATFLPLNKLTANRA
+605 RATFLPLNKLTTSRA

-635 FAYELLEYDPRIDAA
+635 FAYELLEYDARIDTA
-650 IKFALRNT
+650 IRFALRNT
-658 LIVDS
+658 LIVQNLD
-663 MEIARQNMGGV
+663 IARQNMGGV

-688 AMVGGSRARMSVG
+688 AMVGGSRQRMSVS

-712 ERLSSEIE
+712 ERLTAEIE
-720 RLRLMS
+720 RLRLIS
-726 DTVSAALID
+726 DTVSAALAG
-735 VRAEQ
+735 VRKEQ
-740 KSLRNQINE
+740 QTLRQQINE
-749 LANEEGA
+749 LANEDGA
-756 LKRETLRAELST
+756 IQRETLRAEVTT
-768 FKKTHAKIVGEVRQL
+768 FKKNHSKAIGVVQGL
-783 KEQLQSLETL
+783 KDDLQRLESLA
-793 GSEQLE
+793 SSQLE
-799 ALDSAECDV
+799 LLDEAESKV
-808 ADAEIIR
+808 ADAEVLR
-815 NNAHTA
+815 GSAQSA

-842 KAEGIRSNAEVI
+842 QAEGIRSNADVSLRSI
-854 LKGASERKDLLT
+854 SERENLLT
-866 NSAEGEKERISQLE
+866 SSVSSEKERLGQIDMAVKERLE
-880 SALST
+880 NVAT
-885 RSETVIQLKESIR
+885 LKQNVAE
-898 TNGLILAE
+898 NNEVLAE
-906 KEAERAQY
+906 KEAERAQF

-921 EDERLELVEE
+921 EDERIELVEE
-931 RAGLNSSLTQKA
+931 RASLNSTLTQKSS
-943 NQARSHRNLS
+943 QARSHRTLS
-953 SEFERTIQ
+953 TELERTIQ
-961 LKRQELH
+961 AKRKELYD
-968 GVEMDMGATGI
+968 VEMEMVAVGI
-979 EPAEEGVVLDNVA
+979 QAPDEGTVLDSVA

-1002 RRLEEFGMVNMRA
+1002 RRLEEFGAVNMRA
-1015 IEQYDAVEER
+1015 IEQYDAVEQR
-1025 LKAMEGDFKKLRD
+1025 LEEMEGDFKKLQD
-1038 RKKQLIEVAER
+1038 RKKHLIDVAER

-1067 NFKKVYKAVSNGGR
+1067 NFKKVYKSLSNGGR
-1081 GELYLENKDEPFKG
+1081 GELYLENKEEPFKG

-1165 KRAQFIMVTLR
+1165 KAAQFIMVTLR

-1195 CSRRIVDFDQEQ
+1195 CSRRIIDFDQEQ
-1207 AIALGEQALKEAETA
+1207 AIALGEQALKEAESA
-1222 AATNQK
+1222 AAKNEQ
-1228 RAEEEEKGLAEMP
+1228 RAKEEEETLAEMP
-1241 TVPEPL
+1241 RVPEAL
-1247 PAPQSLGGLLKHM
+1247 PAPNSLGGLLKHM
-1260 VEDESIASLTERAIE
+1260 QEDESLSSLAERTAE
-1275 TNEDIEERA
+1275 TNEDIEERSA
-1284 KLVESIASMDEE
+1284 LADALSELETKDIDSQEATVELDE
-1296 EQEENSIEKVE
+1296 

>member
-1 MNGVRVKVSEISGRG
+1 M
-16 IGMFLKALEME
+16 GMFLKALEME

-59 DGIQFVLGP
+59 DAIQFVLGP

-82 MFNGAEGYK
+82 IFNGAEGYK
-91 PARHCTVTL
+91 PARSCVVTL
-100 VFGNPVLSSGRR
+100 VFGNPVLSNGRR

-199 EIRKAKKQQDN
+199 EIRKAKKQKES
-210 VDSYLERIGMLQEEQ
+210 VDSYIERIGMLQEEQ
-225 QVRLKELSEERKIAV
+225 QVRLKELEQERKVAM
-240 KAQSITDELTLSR
+240 KAQSITDELTTSR
-253 SQRYQAMYASLQF
+253 AQRYQAMYASLGM
-266 ELQHQIEEQ
+266 ELEHQIAEQ
-275 LRYVEEAALLEAEVK
+275 LRFVEEATELEQQVK
-290 EGSKTLVKLDDR
+290 AGSKTLVELDDR

-309 IDALLGGD
+309 IDALLGDEGD
-317 GNALSQAIHS
+317 GLSKAIHD
-327 LRVQVDRDKDRIEDA
+327 LRVQIDRDKDRIEDSL
-342 KQADVDDKEELE
+342 QANIDDGEEREQVLARYEEAE
-354 VSLERYNE
+354 V
-362 AATAL
+362 AL
-367 TSLLTEVQTSKNQ
+367 NAL
-380 LEECER
+380 LEEATTSQRQMEEAQR
-386 MLTEAQSE
+386 MLEEAQAE
-394 EDEVRA
+394 EDKVRA
-400 LLEGSGKTNAE
+400 LLEGSGKNHAE
-411 LNRALGDAI
+411 LNRSLSEAI
-420 ENLEEAKKAVAAAQS
+420 AGLEKAKEAVAAAQS
-435 EVDRTAAQV
+435 DVDRTAAQAELV
-444 EIIANSLGKEE
+444 EANLAKAQEAA
-455 EKFEESRLE
+455 EESRLE

-470 EFKAISGTGKK
+470 EFNALGGGKK

-488 QGIIDSENA
+488 KNILEAERS
-497 ESRLLQE
+497 ESRLLE
-504 NAAIERRMTETERQ
+504 EAGAVERKMTETERQ
-518 LRSARAELESKSN
+518 LRSARAELENKSN

-539 AAVIGAR
+539 AAILGAR
-546 DRGELRGVIGTIAEL
+546 DRGEIKGIIGTIAEL
-561 CGPINAEHETALATA
+561 CAPIDSEHEIALATA

-589 QVAAEAIR
+589 EVAAEAIR

-605 RATFLPLNKLTANRA
+605 RATFLPLNKLTTSRA

-635 FAYELLEYDPRIDAA
+635 FAYELLEYDARIDTA
-650 IKFALRNT
+650 IRFALRNT
-658 LIVDS
+658 LIVQNLD
-663 MEIARQNMGGV
+663 IARQNMGGV

-688 AMVGGSRARMSVG
+688 AMVGGSRQRMSVS

-712 ERLSSEIE
+712 ERLTAEIE
-720 RLRLMS
+720 RLRLIS
-726 DTVSAALID
+726 DTVSAALAG
-735 VRAEQ
+735 VRKEQ
-740 KSLRNQINE
+740 QTLRQQINE
-749 LANEEGA
+749 LANEDGA
-756 LKRETLRAELST
+756 IQRETLRAEVTT
-768 FKKTHAKIVGEVRQL
+768 FKKNHSKAIGVVQGL
-783 KEQLQSLETL
+783 KDDLQRLESLA
-793 GSEQLE
+793 SSQLE
-799 ALDSAECDV
+799 LLDEAESKV
-808 ADAEIIR
+808 ADAEVLR
-815 NNAHTA
+815 GSAQSA

-842 KAEGIRSNAEVI
+842 QAEGIRSNADVSLRSI
-854 LKGASERKDLLT
+854 SERENLLT
-866 NSAEGEKERISQLE
+866 SSVSSEKERLGQIDMAVKERLE
-880 SALST
+880 NVAT
-885 RSETVIQLKESIR
+885 LKQNVAE
-898 TNGLILAE
+898 NNEVLAE
-906 KEAERAQY
+906 KEAERAQF

-921 EDERLELVEE
+921 EDERIELVEE
-931 RAGLNSSLTQKA
+931 RASLNSTLTQKSS
-943 NQARSHRNLS
+943 QARSHRTLS
-953 SEFERTIQ
+953 TELERTIQ
-961 LKRQELH
+961 AKRKELYD
-968 GVEMDMGATGI
+968 VEMEMVAVGI
-979 EPAEEGVVLDNVA
+979 QAPDEGTVLDSVA

-1002 RRLEEFGMVNMRA
+1002 RRLEEFGAVNMRA
-1015 IEQYDAVEER
+1015 IEQYDAVEQR
-1025 LKAMEGDFKKLRD
+1025 LEEMEGDFKKLQD
-1038 RKKQLIEVAER
+1038 RKKHLIDVAER

-1067 NFKKVYKAVSNGGR
+1067 NFKKVYKSLSNGGR
-1081 GELYLENKDEPFKG
+1081 GELYLENKEEPFKG

-1165 KRAQFIMVTLR
+1165 KAAQFIMVTLR

-1195 CSRRIVDFDQEQ
+1195 CSRRIIDFDQEQ
-1207 AIALGEQALKEAETA
+1207 AIALGEQALKEAESA
-1222 AATNQK
+1222 AAKNEQ
-1228 RAEEEEKGLAEMP
+1228 RAKEEEETLAEMP
-1241 TVPEPL
+1241 RVPEAL
-1247 PAPQSLGGLLKHM
+1247 PAPNSLGGLLKHM
-1260 VEDESIASLTERAIE
+1260 QEDESLSSLAERTAE
-1275 TNEDIEERA
+1275 TNEDIEERSA
-1284 KLVESIASMDEE
+1284 LADALSELETKDIDSQEATVELDE
-1296 EQEENSIEKVE
+1296 

>member
-1 MNGVRVKVSEISGRG
+1 
-16 IGMFLKALEME
+16 MFLKALEME

-59 DGIQFVLGP
+59 DAIQFVLGP

-82 MFNGAEGYK
+82 IFNGAEGYK
-91 PARHCTVTL
+91 PARGCTVTL
-100 VFGNPVLSSGRR
+100 VFGNPVLSNGRR

-122 MTRSIRLTASDNV
+122 MTRLIRLTASDNV

-140 LDGEESSQK
+140 LDGEDSSQK

-199 EIRKAKKQQDN
+199 EIRKAKKQKDS
-210 VDSYLERIGMLQEEQ
+210 VDSYIERIGMLQEEQ
-225 QVRLKELSEERKIAV
+225 QTRLKELEQERKVAI
-240 KAQSITDELTLSR
+240 KAQPITDELTSSR
-253 SQRYQAMYASLQF
+253 SQRYQAMYASLGM
-266 ELQHQIEEQ
+266 ELEHQIAEQ
-275 LRYVEEAALLEAEVK
+275 LRFIEEASALEEQVK
-290 EGSKTLVKLDDR
+290 LGSKKLVELDDR

-309 IDALLGGD
+309 IDALLGDEGD
-317 GNALSQAIHS
+317 GLSKAIHD
-327 LRVQVDRDKDRIEDA
+327 LRVQIDRDKDRIEDSL
-342 KQADVDDKEELE
+342 QANVDDAEERE
-354 VSLERYNE
+354 QVLERYQEAE
-362 AATAL
+362 AALNAL
-367 TSLLTEVQTSKNQ
+367 
-380 LEECER
+380 LEEAETSQR
-386 MLTEAQSE
+386 QMDEAQQMLSEAQSE
-394 EDEVRA
+394 EEKVRK
-400 LLEGSGKTNAE
+400 LLEGSGKNHAE
-411 LNRALGDAI
+411 LNRALSDAI
-420 ENLEEAKKAVAAAQS
+420 TNLENAKQTVSAAQS
-435 EVDRTAAQV
+435 DVDRTAAQAELV
-444 EIIANSLGKEE
+444 EANLAKAQETA
-455 EKFEESRLE
+455 EESRLE

-470 EFKAISGTGKK
+470 EFKELSGGKK

-488 QGIIDSENA
+488 KDVLDAERA
-497 ESRLLQE
+497 ESRLLE
-504 NAAIERRMTETERQ
+504 EAGAVERKMTETERQ
-518 LRSARAELESKSN
+518 LRSARAELENKSN

-539 AAVIGAR
+539 AAILGAR
-546 DRGELRGVIGTIAEL
+546 DRGEIKGIIGTIAEL
-561 CGPINAEHETALATA
+561 CAPIESEHETALATA
-576 FGGAMTS
+576 FGGAMPS

-589 QVAAEAIR
+589 EVAAEAIR

-605 RATFLPLNKLTANRA
+605 RATFLPLNKLSTSRA

-635 FAYELLEYDPRIDAA
+635 FAYELLEYDPRIDTA

-658 LIVDS
+658 LIVQN

-680 GDVTEAGG
+680 GDITEAGG
-688 AMVGGSRARMSVG
+688 AMGGGSRQRMSVS

-712 ERLSSEIE
+712 ERLSSELE

-726 DTVSAALID
+726 DTVSAALAD
-735 VRAEQ
+735 VRKEQ
-740 KSLRNQINE
+740 QSLRQQINE

-756 LKRETLRAELST
+756 IRRETLRAEVAT
-768 FKKTHAKIVGEVRQL
+768 FKKSHSKNIGEVERL
-783 KEQLQSLETL
+783 KGDLRRLEGLAST
-793 GSEQLE
+793 QLE
-799 ALDSAECDV
+799 SLDEAESKV
-808 ADAEIIR
+808 ADSEKLRMGAQ
-815 NNAHTA
+815 TA

-829 LKDRLHECTVKRT
+829 LKDRLHESTVKRT
-842 KAEGIRSNAEVI
+842 QAEGIRSNAEVSLRSI
-854 LKGASERKDLLT
+854 SERKNLLT
-866 NSAEGEKERISQLE
+866 STVSGEKERLSQIDQAVTERSQNLALLKQGLE
-880 SALST
+880 SNA
-885 RSETVIQLKESIR
+885 E
-898 TNGLILAE
+898 ILAE
-906 KEAERAQY
+906 KEAERAQF

-921 EDERLELVEE
+921 EDERIELVEE
-931 RAGLNSSLTQKA
+931 RASLNSTLVQKS
-943 NQARSHRNLS
+943 NQARSHRTLS
-953 SEFERTIQ
+953 TELERTVQTKRKELFDVETEMQTIGIQ
-961 LKRQELH
+961 AAE
-968 GVEMDMGATGI
+968 DGA
-979 EPAEEGVVLDNVA
+979 VLDSVV

-1002 RRLEEFGMVNMRA
+1002 RRLEEFGAVNMRA
-1015 IEQYDAVEER
+1015 IEQYDAVEQR
-1025 LKAMEGDFKKLRD
+1025 LEEMEGDFKKLQD
-1038 RKKQLIEVAER
+1038 RKKHLIDVAER

-1067 NFKKVYKAVSNGGR
+1067 NFKKVYKSLSNGGR

-1165 KRAQFIMVTLR
+1165 KAAQFIMVTLR

-1195 CSRRIVDFDQEQ
+1195 CSRRIIDFDQEQ
-1207 AIALGEQALKEAETA
+1207 AIALGEQALKEAESA
-1222 AATNQK
+1222 VAKNAQ
-1228 RAEEEEKGLAEMP
+1228 RAKEEEETLAEMP
-1241 TVPEPL
+1241 LVPEAL
-1247 PAPQSLGGLLKHM
+1247 PPPQSLGGLLKHM
-1260 VEDESIASLTERAIE
+1260 QEDESITSLAERTAE
-1275 TNEDIEERA
+1275 TNEDIDERSA
-1284 KLVESIASMDEE
+1284 LVEALSEMDSEAVVEE
-1296 EQEENSIEKVE
+1296 ETPEVDE

>member
-1 MNGVRVKVSEISGRG
+1 
-16 IGMFLKALEME
+16 MFLKALEME

-59 DGIQFVLGP
+59 DAIQFVLGP

-91 PARHCTVTL
+91 PARNCTVTL

-135 VSTYL
+135 VSSYL

-266 ELQHQIEEQ
+266 ELHHQIEEQ
-275 LRYVEEAALLEAEVK
+275 LRYVEEAIVLEEEVK
-290 EGSKTLVKLDDR
+290 EGSKVLVKLDDR
-302 IGEIQKQ
+302 VGEIQKQ

-342 KQADVDDKEELE
+342 KQADLDDKEELKI
-354 VSLERYNE
+354 SLERYNE
-362 AATAL
+362 AAAAL
-367 TSLLTEVQTSKNQ
+367 ESLLAEVDASKNQ

-386 MLTEAQSE
+386 MLAEAQTE

-411 LNRALGDAI
+411 LNKALGDAI
-420 ENLEEAKKAVAAAQS
+420 STLEEAKKAVAAAQS

-444 EIIANSLGKEE
+444 ELIATSLGKAE
-455 EKFEESRLE
+455 EKVEESRLE
-464 LEEKEA
+464 LEEKDA
-470 EFKAISGTGKK
+470 EFKAISGSRKK
-481 VDRSSLT
+481 ADRSTLT

-497 ESRLLQE
+497 ESRLLEE

-539 AAVIGAR
+539 AAVLGAR

-620 GGKAMMVARKPGVIG
+620 GGKAMMVARKPGVVG

-720 RLRLMS
+720 RFRLMS
-726 DTVSAALID
+726 DTVSAALVD

-756 LKRETLRAELST
+756 IKRETLRAELTT
-768 FKKTHAKIVGEVRQL
+768 FKKTHATLVGEVRQL
-783 KEQLQSLETL
+783 KEQLQALETL
-793 GSEQLE
+793 GSDQLE
-799 ALDSAECDV
+799 ALDTAECGV
-808 ADAEIIR
+808 ADAEIVR
-815 NNAHTA
+815 KNAHSA

-842 KAEGIRSNAEVI
+842 QAEGIRSNAQVT
-854 LKGASERKDLLT
+854 LRGASERKELLT
-866 NSAEGEKERISQLE
+866 NSAGGEKERISQLE
-880 SALST
+880 NGLST
-885 RSETVIQLKESIR
+885 RAGTVITLKESIR
-898 TNGLILAE
+898 TNGLNLAE

-961 LKRQELH
+961 QKRQELH

-979 EPAEEGVVLDNVA
+979 EPAEEGTVLDSVA

-1025 LKAMEGDFKKLRD
+1025 LNAMEGDFKKLRD

-1081 GELYLENKDEPFKG
+1081 GELYLENRDEPFKG

-1207 AIALGEQALKEAETA
+1207 AIALGEQALKEAESA

-1247 PAPQSLGGLLKHM
+1247 PSPQSLGGLLKHM
-1260 VEDESIASLTERAIE
+1260 VEDESIASLTERTLD

-1284 KLVESIASMDEE
+1284 KLVKSIASLDEE
-1296 EQEENSIEKVE
+1296 ETQFSIETVE

>member
-1 MNGVRVKVSEISGRG
+1 
-16 IGMFLKALEME
+16 MFLKALEME

-135 VSTYL
+135 VSSYL

-182 ERRKVLDGV
+182 ERRRVLDGV

-266 ELQHQIEEQ
+266 ELQHQIQEQ
-275 LRYVEEAALLEAEVK
+275 LRYVEEASVLEEEVK

-309 IDALLGGD
+309 IDDLLGGD

-342 KQADVDDKEELE
+342 KQADVDDHEELE
-354 VSLERYNE
+354 TSLERYNE
-362 AATAL
+362 AANAL
-367 TSLLTEVQTSKNQ
+367 EVLLAEVETSKSQ
-380 LEECER
+380 LEESER
-386 MLTEAQSE
+386 MLAEAQSE
-394 EDEVRA
+394 EDEVRS

-420 ENLEEAKKAVAAAQS
+420 TALEEAKKAVAAAQS

-444 EIIANSLGKEE
+444 ELIASNLGIAEDN
-455 EKFEESRLE
+455 FEESRLE

-470 EFKAISGTGKK
+470 EFKAISGSGKK

-539 AAVIGAR
+539 AAVLGAR

-589 QVAAEAIR
+589 QVAAESIR

-680 GDVTEAGG
+680 GDITEAGG

-712 ERLSSEIE
+712 ERLSTEIE

-726 DTVSAALID
+726 DTVSAALQD
-735 VRAEQ
+735 VRDEQ

-749 LANEEGA
+749 LANEEGT

-768 FKKTHAKIVGEVRQL
+768 FKKTHATLIGQVRQL
-783 KEQLQSLETL
+783 KDQLQSLETL
-793 GSEQLE
+793 GGVQLE
-799 ALDSAECDV
+799 ALDTAECSV
-808 ADAEIIR
+808 ADAEIVR
-815 NNAHTA
+815 KNAHNA

-829 LKDRLHECTVKRT
+829 LKDRLHESTVKRT
-842 KAEGIRSNAEVI
+842 KAEGIRSNAEVT
-854 LKGASERKDLLT
+854 LKGASERKELLT
-866 NSAEGEKERISQLE
+866 NSANGERERISQLE
-880 SALST
+880 SGLST
-885 RSETVIQLKESIR
+885 RAQSVVGLKESIR
-898 TNGLILAE
+898 TNGAVLAE

-931 RAGLNSSLTQKA
+931 RVGLNSSLTQKA

-961 LKRQELH
+961 QKRQELH

-979 EPAEEGVVLDNVA
+979 EPAEEGTVLDSVA

-1025 LKAMEGDFKKLRD
+1025 LNAMEGDFKKLRD
-1038 RKKQLIEVAER
+1038 RKRQLIEVAER
-1049 LEEQRKVRL
+1049 LEEQRKIRL

-1228 RAEEEEKGLAEMP
+1228 RAEEEQKGLAEMP
-1241 TVPEPL
+1241 TVPEAL
-1247 PAPQSLGGLLKHM
+1247 PVPQSLGGLLKHM
-1260 VEDESIASLTERAIE
+1260 VEDESLASLTERTIE

-1284 KLVESIASMDEE
+1284 KLAESIASMDEE
-1296 EQEENSIEKVE
+1296 EQTESSIEKVE